1 MAVDCANCASFVC
14 GTGRADVVPA
24 NCPMHGDFPHFRD
37 LYSTDQRRQLAYQA
51 ALVEAEGYCRW
62 PRIKEI
68 AEFAHRMEYRRLGVA
83 RCPDMSRE
91 AALTAR
97 YLASCGLEVVLP
109 PDKDDCDPGGQ
120 AQFFEES
127 GTDFTVIA
135 GMCLGHDSLFI
146 RASAVPVTSLVVRD
160 VRLRHNP
167 VAALYN
173 SQSYYREA
181 LYNRHTEYAHVPF
194 QGWDTA
200 TLDRLARDVSR
211 EGQGEWC
218 RVEEA
223 MEFAHRLGAIHLGV
237 VFCVGF
243 RQEAHILDRVLRANG
258 FEVASSCCKTGSV
271 PKEEFG
277 ILDSQKV
284 RPGGPEMIC
293 NPVAQAELL
302 NRQGVQLVL
311 LLGQCVG
318 HDSATMAHLEA
329 PAVCIAA
336 KDRVLAHNTA
346 AALHEFEEDNR

>member
-24 NCPMHGDFPHFRD
+24 SCPMRGDFPHSRD
-37 LYSTDQRRQLAYQA
+37 LYSTDERRQLAYEA
-51 ALVEAEGYCRW
+51 ALVEAKGYCRW

-68 AEFAHRMEYRRLGVA
+68 AEFARRIGYRRLGVA
-83 RCPDMSRE
+83 HCPDMSRE

-97 YLASCGLEVVLP
+97 YLVSHGLEGVLP

-120 AQFFEES
+120 ARFFSKED
-127 GTDFTVIA
+127 TDFNVIT

-146 RASAVPVTSLVVRD
+146 RASQVPVTSLVVRD
-160 VRLRHNP
+160 TRLRHNP

-173 SQSYYREA
+173 SQSYYRDA
-181 LYNRHTEYAHVPF
+181 LYNRHKEYAHVPF
-194 QGWDTA
+194 QGWDAA
-200 TLDRLARDVSR
+200 TLDRLAREVAR
-211 EGQGEWC
+211 EGRGEWC

-223 MEFAHRLGAIHLGV
+223 MEFAHRLGATRLGV

-243 RQEAHILDRVLRANG
+243 RHEARILDRVLRANG

-293 NPVAQAELL
+293 NPLAQAELL
-302 NRQGVQLVL
+302 NREGVQLVL

-318 HDSATMAHLEA
+318 HDTATMAHLEA
-329 PAVCIAA
+329 PVVCIAA

-346 AALHEFEEDNR
+346 ASLYALDE